1 MSTIAFTVP
10 GDLVPWARALRGKH
24 GATYNDP
31 RVEAYK
37 GTVRAYALAARQR
50 AKRAGITW
58 ALDGLYQVQAVAFR
72 STAQRFDSDRAL
84 STICDAL
91 VGVLYVDDQRK
102 YVRSSQM
109 WVGAVSK
116 AHPRTVVIVRQ
127 CTEWDLDRVAEDLE
141 RTAARIGVGV
151 A

>member
-24 GATYNDP
+24 GATFNDP

-37 GTVRAYALAARQR
+37 GTVKDAAREAVKR

-58 ALDGLYQVQAVAFR
+58 TLDGLYQVQAVAFR
-72 STAQRFDSDRAL
+72 SSARRFDSDRAMNV
-84 STICDAL
+84 ICDAL

-102 YVRSSQM
+102 YVRASQV

-116 AHPRTVVIVRQ
+116 ANPRTVVIVRQ

-141 RTAARIGVGV
+141 RTAERIGVGV